1 MTIQIGDKIYY
12 SEEYIKELEERINKA
27 IEYINTHNYPTD
39 KGVFETDL
47 DKRDLINILTGGD
60 EE

>member
-1 MTIQIGDKIYY
+1 MTIKVGEETYY

-47 DKRDLINILTGGD
+47 NKRDLINILKG
-60 EE
+60 EK